1 MFEPKVEPQLD
12 EESEEAQK
20 AGRKKAL
27 LVIGGVGLM
36 MLVLVALL
44 LQQTFKSRAIQGA
57 GLDGAVRA
65 GAVEFDSYRERLV
78 FEEKEIIVHPNMI
91 GMSQYEVRAKL
102 TNRGDRAISGLEL
115 LGKIIDLQD
124 RVVAQNISLP
134 IPRLRT
140 RALAVG
146 ETMRISVKVDAP
158 AKVQEADVK
167 DVTLDLT
174 GLRFQ

>member
-1 MFEPKVEPQLD
+1 MFEPKQPE
-12 EESEEAQK
+12 EESDASQN
-20 AGRKKAL
+20 ARRTKAL
-27 LVIGGVGLM
+27 LVIGGVGVL
-36 MLVLVALL
+36 MLVLVGFL
-44 LQQTFKSRAIQGA
+44 LQQTFKSRATQGA

-65 GAVEFDSYRERLV
+65 GAAEFDGYREKLF
-78 FEEKEIIVHPNMI
+78 FEDKEIIVHPNMM

-102 TNRGDRAISGLEL
+102 TNRGDRAISGIEL

-124 RVVAQNISLP
+124 KVVAQNVSLP
-134 IPRLRT
+134 IPRLRSKP
-140 RALAVG
+140 LAVG

-158 AKVQEADVK
+158 ARVQEADVK